1 MAYGMPLTLVI
12 GNVSVWLIV
21 VGINLILMLALWGAA
36 GVVWWWRCRWR
47 SLRLE
52 LENINQTLELDLLS
66 TQVTLKQFQLASQ
79 TTKLRYKIFKQRLML
94 VYQVWQLLVWLK
106 GNLRQTK

>member
-1 MAYGMPLTLVI
+1 MPLTLVI

-21 VGINLILMLALWGAA
+21 VGIDLILTLALWGAT
-36 GVVWWWRCRWR
+36 GLVWWWRCQWR

-52 LENINQTLELDLLS
+52 LENINQNLELHLLG
-66 TQVTLKQFQLASQ
+66 TQIILKEFQLASQ
-79 TTKLRYKIFKQRLML
+79 NTRLRYKIFKQRSRL

-106 GNLRQTK
+106 GNLRQPK